1 MRRFLFLMATVLLL
15 LPVTNSHGF
24 SAKGQDCAECHKLS
38 KDEAAAL
45 LKEVNPN
52 LKVLDIKASPVA
64 GTWEVDVDAGGRK
77 MPLYVDFSKQHLIS
91 SQVIISLRD
100 KRNLAQERMEELNK
114 VVLTKEDVTQIPLEN
129 ALAMGDKDAKH
140 KVIVFSD
147 PD

>member
-1 MRRFLFLMATVLLL
+1 MRRFFFFMAALFLL

-24 SAKGQDCAECHKLS
+24 SAKGQDCAKCHKLS
-38 KDEAAAL
+38 KDDAAAL
-45 LKEVNPN
+45 LKDLIPN
-52 LKVLDIKASPVA
+52 LKVLDIKTSPVA

-91 SQVIISLRD
+91 QVIISLKD
-100 KRNLAQERMEELNK
+100 KRNLAQERYEELNK
-114 VVLTKEDVTQIPLEN
+114 VVLAKEDVAKIPVDD